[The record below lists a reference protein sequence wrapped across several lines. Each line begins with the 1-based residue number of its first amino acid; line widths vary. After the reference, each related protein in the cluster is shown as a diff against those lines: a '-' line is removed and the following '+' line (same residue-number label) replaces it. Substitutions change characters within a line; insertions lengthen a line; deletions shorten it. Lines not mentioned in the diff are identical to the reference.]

1 MNEDMLKILIN
12 QYVEQQMKYV
22 IPENTDTYKTSKKF
36 RKRMKRLFWSEK
48 YFGKQVRLGNVIRKV
63 AIVAMIVG
71 SVVIAGEVSAKIF
84 GFRPWEFVINYL
96 EDSRMEDKTY
106 KKLRSNEG
114 EYEQAKKEVPSYI
127 PEGLKETDRQEEDI
141 FLYVDWVRNEKCGV
155 QYLRT
160 RISNDLSV
168 ASDAEYTE
176 KRKVDI
182 AGYVAYFYKKG
193 NERWLDWDDEK
204 YTYQLFA
211 IGLRKPEEELV
222 KMAES
227 IYW

>member
-1 MNEDMLKILIN
+1 
-12 QYVEQQMKYV
+12 MKYV